1 MDSTIGSFFCGGSR
15 KHPIIRHLSTPRR
28 DHYKFPEAQIQLP
41 NRTQPLNSVQR
52 RAGISNLLQKKSS
65 QREDVVETP
74 EVFSSTDWEDCA
86 KKRYLSNPLHMFVEF
101 ACVLVWGWQM
111 GKWVDDWKKW
121 QYSVGTGFMIL
132 SASLRRLSLLSQ
144 WRRSFISPPI
154 IRSP

>member
-1 MDSTIGSFFCGGSR
+1 
-15 KHPIIRHLSTPRR
+15 
-28 DHYKFPEAQIQLP
+28 
-41 NRTQPLNSVQR
+41 
-52 RAGISNLLQKKSS
+52 
-65 QREDVVETP
+65 
-74 EVFSSTDWEDCA
+74 
-86 KKRYLSNPLHMFVEF
+86 LSNPLHMFVEF

>member
-74 EVFSSTDWEDCA
+74 EVFSSTDWEDRA

-101 ACVLVWGWQM
+101 ACVLVWSWEM
-111 GKWVDDWKKW
+111 SKRVDDWKK
-121 QYSVGTGFMIL
+121 
-132 SASLRRLSLLSQ
+132 
-144 WRRSFISPPI
+144 
-154 IRSP
+154 